1 MKHIIDDLDKN
12 KYEAYTK
19 QEVLEVIQE
28 AISSGELPEEIN
40 GLVLTFKN
48 PVDNEGYK
56 IAFCTQA
63 KYNELEQGGQL
74 EVNCYYF
81 ITDDSTFDDWN
92 TIITD
97 LQNDFE
103 ELRQEVEEAI
113 DTGLRYKLTNIDC
126 AFDFS
131 YWNQSVATDYSSLA
145 KMNVICLD
153 NDTSHSA
160 NNRVNIFPVQSNGSI
175 AEARVEYVSGDD
187 GYIQYS
193 LETISQ
199 NANYIVFNAKNISN
213 TIIYSPNNT
222 STYGADKPSR
232 STTFRIYVKDIYG
245 TEFTK
250 EFTINYKAA

>member
-1 MKHIIDDLDKN
+1 MKHIIDDQDKN

-19 QEVLEVIQE
+19 EEVLEVIQE

-63 KYNELEQGGQL
+63 KYNELEAGGQL
-74 EVNCYYF
+74 EVNCYYY

-97 LQNDFE
+97 LQTDFE
-103 ELRQEVEEAI
+103 ELRDEVEEAI
-113 DTGLRYKLTNIDC
+113 ETGLRYRVTSIEC
-126 AFDFS
+126 ACDFTQ
-131 YWNQSVATDYSSLA
+131 WNNSSNSVSSGNELNYA
-145 KMNVICLD
+145 SLRNYG
-153 NDTSHSA
+153 TSTT
-160 NNRVNIFPVQSNGSI
+160 NRVNILPAGANSSI
-175 AEARVEYVSGDD
+175 AEARVDYVSGDN
-187 GYIQYS
+187 GYIDYQLQTIVAANSYIEFKAMNVSNVSIFPPSYS
-193 LETISQ
+193 
-199 NANYIVFNAKNISN
+199 
-213 TIIYSPNNT
+213 T
-222 STYGADKPSR
+222 SATAR

-250 EFTINYKAA
+250 EFTINYKAV